1 MEKLVKQIMG
11 FLPRQKEALPWTQNW
26 AIKAL
31 SLLFALFLWY
41 FVVGEDKVD
50 MTVQIPVEIINMP
63 RDLVISNQFKKQ
75 LEVTIAGPR
84 GLIRG
89 IANQHVSRTVDLS
102 KAAPGSML
110 VRNDEETISFPR
122 GIRVLRVQPPYI
134 TLLLDRLIQ
143 RELPIK
149 APLSGTPAAGFKIE
163 SVTIEPPVL
172 SLTGPQAILGDQEQ
186 LATSPIDL
194 HNLKASVTRQ
204 VPLDLKQ
211 SLAEL
216 VGETTVTVKVR
227 IVEETVL
234 KQITNIPVTIIGA
247 TSPHAAVVTPDTVSI
262 KTEIPLSLSGNRQ
275 LHTLFNA
282 TVSAA
287 DLSPGAHSVPVR
299 VETGM
304 QAKIIA
310 IAPATVTVSVKKPP
324 AKKK

>member
-11 FLPRQKEALPWTQNW
+11 LLPKQKDNLPWTQNW
-26 AIKAL
+26 AIKTL

-89 IANQHVSRTVDLS
+89 IANQHVSRAVDLS
-102 KAAPGSML
+102 KATPGSLL

-149 APLSGTPAAGFKIE
+149 APLSGTPANGYKIE
-163 SVTIEPPVL
+163 SVTIEPAVL

-186 LATSPIDL
+186 LATTPIDL
-194 HNLKASVTRQ
+194 HNLKASITRQ
-204 VPLDLKQ
+204 VNLDLKQ

-216 VGETTVTVKVR
+216 IGETTVTVKVR
-227 IVEETVL
+227 IIEETVL
-234 KQITNIPVTIIGA
+234 KQISNIPVAIIGA
-247 TSPHAAVVTPDTVSI
+247 NPPLTAVVNPAAVAI
-262 KTEIPLSLSGNRQ
+262 KTEIPLSLSGNQ
-275 LHTLFNA
+275 QMHTLFNA

-287 DLSPGAHSVPVR
+287 DLPPGTHSVPVR

-304 QAKIIA
+304 QAKIID
-310 IAPATVTVSVKKPP
+310 ITPATVTVSVRKPP
-324 AKKK
+324 AHKK